1 METKHKV
8 YNLIILDESGSME
21 SIKKTIMNG
30 FNEVV
35 QTIKSVALEY
45 PEQEHTVTFVSFNS
59 GFITR
64 MFFPSGIKK
73 IHENSKIESL
83 NQIDD
88 STYRPNGGTPLFDAM
103 GISILNLNSI
113 IEKENPKN
121 YNVLVTIL
129 TDGEE
134 NASQEYSAESIKRM
148 VEIFKSKNWTFTYI
162 GANHDVDIFASRIS
176 INNVMKFETSE
187 EDMQRMFLK
196 DREARMNYSKKI
208 KNLENVSGDYFEEGE
223 TKKTMP
229 VPDDKEKKPE
239 KKSFFGRLFG

>member
-1 METKHKV
+1 MESKHKV
-8 YNLIILDESGSME
+8 YNLIILDESGSMQ

-59 GFITR
+59 GFFTR
-64 MFFPSGIKK
+64 MFFPYGIKK

-88 STYRPNGGTPLFDAM
+88 STYRPSGGTPLFDAM

-162 GANHDVDIFASRIS
+162 GANHDVDLFASRIS

-187 EDMQRMFLK
+187 EDMQRMFVR

-208 KNLENVSGDYFEEGE
+208 RNFENVSDDYFEETG
-223 TKKTMP
+223 TNKQT
-229 VPDDKEKKPE
+229 PDDKEKQPE
-239 KKSFFGRLFG
+239 KKSFFGTLFGK

>member
-59 GFITR
+59 
-64 MFFPSGIKK
+64 SGIKK
-73 IHENSKIESL
+73 IHENSKIKLL
-83 NQIDD
+83 NQIDER
-88 STYRPNGGTPLFDAM
+88 SYQPNGGTPLFDAM
-103 GISILNLNSI
+103 GASFFNLNWI

-134 NASQEYSAESIKRM
+134 NASKEHTAQSIK
-148 VEIFKSKNWTFTYI
+148 EIIETYKSKNWTFTYI
-162 GANHDVDIFASRIS
+162 GANHDVDMFAARIS
-176 INNVMKFETSE
+176 IENVMKFETSE
-187 EDMQRMFLK
+187 EDMQRMFMR
-196 DREARMNYSKKI
+196 DRDARMNYSKKI
-208 KNLENVSGDYFEEGE
+208 RNFENVSRDFFQTNEEDKE
-223 TKKTMP
+223 LS
-229 VPDDKEKKPE
+229 DDKEKQPE
-239 KKSFFGRLFG
+239 KKSFWKKLFG

>member
-8 YNLIILDESGSME
+8 YNLIILDESGSMQ

-45 PEQEHTVTFVSFNS
+45 PEQAHTVTFVSFNS
-59 GFITR
+59 
-64 MFFPSGIKK
+64 SGIKK

-88 STYRPNGGTPLFDAM
+88 RSYQPNGGTPLFDAM
-103 GISILNLNSI
+103 GASFFNLNWI

-134 NASQEYSAESIKRM
+134 NASKEHTGESIK
-148 VEIFKSKNWTFTYI
+148 EIIELYKSKNWTFTYI
-162 GANHDVDIFASRIS
+162 GANHDVDLFASRIS

-187 EDMQRMFLK
+187 EDMQRMFIR
-196 DREARMNYSKKI
+196 DRNARMNYSKK
-208 KNLENVSGDYFEEGE
+208 LRDFEDVSGDYFQQPQNDEDL
-223 TKKTMP
+223 P
-229 VPDDKEKKPE
+229 VDDEKKP
-239 KKSFFGRLFG
+239 KSKSFWKKLFGE

>member
-35 QTIKSVALEY
+35 QTIKSVALQY

-59 GFITR
+59 L
-64 MFFPSGIKK
+64 GIKK
-73 IHENSKIESL
+73 IHENSKIELL
-83 NQIDD
+83 NQIDER
-88 STYRPNGGTPLFDAM
+88 SYQPNGNTPLFDAM
-103 GISILNLNSI
+103 GASFFNLNWI

-134 NASQEYSAESIKRM
+134 NASKEHSAQSIK
-148 VEIFKSKNWTFTYI
+148 EIIELYKSKNWTFTYI
-162 GANHDVDIFASRIS
+162 GANHDVDLFASRIS
-176 INNVMKFETSE
+176 INNVMKFETNE
-187 EDMQRMFLK
+187 EDMQRMFMR
-196 DREARMNYSKKI
+196 DRDARVNYSRKI
-208 KNLENVSGDYFEEGE
+208 RNFENVSRDYFGQNEEDKE
-223 TKKTMP
+223 IT
-229 VPDDKEKKPE
+229 DDKEKQPE
-239 KKSFFGRLFG
+239 KKSFLKRLFGG

>member
-8 YNLIILDESGSME
+8 YNLIILDESGSMQ

-59 GFITR
+59 
-64 MFFPSGIKK
+64 SGIKK

-88 STYRPNGGTPLFDAM
+88 RSYQPNGGTPLFDAM
-103 GISILNLNSI
+103 GASFFNLNWI

-134 NASQEYSAESIKRM
+134 NASKEHTGESIK
-148 VEIFKSKNWTFTYI
+148 EIIELYKSKNWTFTYI
-162 GANHDVDIFASRIS
+162 GANHDVNLFASRIS

-187 EDMQRMFLK
+187 EDMQRMFIR
-196 DREARMNYSKKI
+196 DRNARMNYSKKI
-208 KNLENVSGDYFEEGE
+208 RDFEDVSGDYFQQPQNDEDL
-223 TKKTMP
+223 P
-229 VPDDKEKKPE
+229 VDDEKKP
-239 KKSFFGRLFG
+239 KSKSFWKKLFGE

>member
-8 YNLIILDESGSME
+8 YNLIILDESGSMR

-45 PEQEHTVTFVSFNS
+45 PEQEHTVSFVSFNS
-59 GFITR
+59 
-64 MFFPSGIKK
+64 SGTKK

-83 NQIDD
+83 NQIDER
-88 STYRPNGGTPLFDAM
+88 SYQPNGGTPLFDAM
-103 GISILNLNSI
+103 GASIFNLNSI

-134 NASQEYSAESIKRM
+134 NASKEHTAQSIK
-148 VEIFKSKNWTFTYI
+148 EIIETYKSKNWTFTYI
-162 GANHDVDIFASRIS
+162 GANHDVDLFASRIS

-187 EDMQRMFLK
+187 EDMQRMFMR
-196 DREARMNYSKKI
+196 DRDARMNYSRKI
-208 KNLENVSGDYFEEGE
+208 RNFENVSHDYFEENESG
-223 TKKTMP
+223 KKR
-229 VPDDKEKKPE
+229 PDDKEKQPE
-239 KKSFFGRLFG
+239 KKSFFKRLFGG

>member
-8 YNLIILDESGSME
+8 YNLIILDESGSMQ

-59 GFITR
+59 
-64 MFFPSGIKK
+64 SGIKK

-88 STYRPNGGTPLFDAM
+88 RSYQPNGGTPLFDAM

-134 NASQEYSAESIKRM
+134 NASKEHTGETIKEI
-148 VEIFKSKNWTFTYI
+148 VELYKSKNWTFTYI
-162 GANHDVDIFASRIS
+162 GANHDVDLFASRIS

-187 EDMQRMFLK
+187 EDMQRMFIR
-196 DREARMNYSKKI
+196 DRNARMNYSKKI
-208 KNLENVSGDYFEEGE
+208 RDFEDVSGDYFQQSQNDEDL
-223 TKKTMP
+223 P
-229 VPDDKEKKPE
+229 VDDEKKP
-239 KKSFFGRLFG
+239 KSKSFWKKLFGE

>member
-8 YNLIILDESGSME
+8 YNLIILDESGSMQ

-45 PEQEHTVTFVSFNS
+45 PEQAHTVTFVSFNS
-59 GFITR
+59 
-64 MFFPSGIKK
+64 SGIKK

-88 STYRPNGGTPLFDAM
+88 RSYQPNGGTPLFDAM
-103 GISILNLNSI
+103 GASFFNLNWI

-134 NASQEYSAESIKRM
+134 NASKEHTGESIK
-148 VEIFKSKNWTFTYI
+148 EIIELYKSKNWTFTYI
-162 GANHDVDIFASRIS
+162 GANHDVDLFASRIS
-176 INNVMKFETSE
+176 INNVMKFETNE
-187 EDMQRMFLK
+187 EDIQRMFIR
-196 DREARMNYSKKI
+196 DRNARMNYSKK
-208 KNLENVSGDYFEEGE
+208 LRDFEDVSGDYFQQPQNDEDL
-223 TKKTMP
+223 P
-229 VPDDKEKKPE
+229 VDDEKKP
-239 KKSFFGRLFG
+239 KSKSFWKKLFGE

>member
-8 YNLIILDESGSME
+8 YNLIILDESGSMQ

-59 GFITR
+59 
-64 MFFPSGIKK
+64 SGIKK

-88 STYRPNGGTPLFDAM
+88 RSYQPNGGTPLFDAM
-103 GISILNLNSI
+103 GASFFNLNWI

-134 NASQEYSAESIKRM
+134 NASKEHTGESIK
-148 VEIFKSKNWTFTYI
+148 EIIELYKSKNWTFTYI
-162 GANHDVDIFASRIS
+162 GANHDVDLFASRIS

-187 EDMQRMFLK
+187 EDMQRMFMR
-196 DREARMNYSKKI
+196 DRNARMNYSKKI
-208 KNLENVSGDYFEEGE
+208 RDFEDVSGDYFQQSQNDEDL
-223 TKKTMP
+223 P
-229 VPDDKEKKPE
+229 VDEEKKP
-239 KKSFFGRLFG
+239 KSKSFWKKLFGE

>member
-8 YNLIILDESGSME
+8 YNLIILDESGSMQ

-30 FNEVV
+30 FNEAV

-59 GFITR
+59 
-64 MFFPSGIKK
+64 SGIKK

-88 STYRPNGGTPLFDAM
+88 RSYQPNGGTPLFDAM
-103 GISILNLNSI
+103 GASFFNLNWI

-134 NASQEYSAESIKRM
+134 NASKEHTCESIK
-148 VEIFKSKNWTFTYI
+148 EIIELYKSKNWTFTYI
-162 GANHDVDIFASRIS
+162 GANHDVDLFASRIS

-187 EDMQRMFLK
+187 EDMQRMFIR
-196 DREARMNYSKKI
+196 DRNARMNYSKKI
-208 KNLENVSGDYFEEGE
+208 RDFEDVSGDYFQQPQNDDDL
-223 TKKTMP
+223 P
-229 VPDDKEKKPE
+229 VDDEKKP
-239 KKSFFGRLFG
+239 KSKSFWKKLFGE

>member
-8 YNLIILDESGSME
+8 YNLIILDESGSMQ

-59 GFITR
+59 
-64 MFFPSGIKK
+64 SGIKK

-88 STYRPNGGTPLFDAM
+88 RTYQPNGGTPLFDAM
-103 GISILNLNSI
+103 GASFFKLNWI

-134 NASQEYSAESIKRM
+134 NASKEHTGESIK
-148 VEIFKSKNWTFTYI
+148 EIIELYKSKNGTFTYI
-162 GANHDVDIFASRIS
+162 GANHDVDLFASRIS

-187 EDMQRMFLK
+187 EDMQRMFMR
-196 DREARMNYSKKI
+196 DRNARMNYSKKI
-208 KNLENVSGDYFEEGE
+208 RDFEDVSGDYFQQPQNDEDL
-223 TKKTMP
+223 P
-229 VPDDKEKKPE
+229 VDDEKKP
-239 KKSFFGRLFG
+239 KSKSFWKKLFGE

>member
-8 YNLIILDESGSME
+8 YNLIILDESGSMQ

-35 QTIKSVALEY
+35 QTIKRVALEY

-59 GFITR
+59 A
-64 MFFPSGIKK
+64 GIKK
-73 IHENSKIESL
+73 IHENSKIDSL

-88 STYRPNGGTPLFDAM
+88 RSYQPNGGTPLFDAM
-103 GISILNLNSI
+103 GASFFNLNWI

-134 NASQEYSAESIKRM
+134 NASKEHTGDTIKEI
-148 VEIFKSKNWTFTYI
+148 VELYKSKNWTFTYI
-162 GANHDVDIFASRIS
+162 GANHDVDLFASRIS

-187 EDMQRMFLK
+187 EDMQRMFIR
-196 DREARMNYSKKI
+196 DRNARMNYSKKI
-208 KNLENVSGDYFEEGE
+208 RDFKDVSGDYFQQNQNDEDL
-223 TKKTMP
+223 P
-229 VPDDKEKKPE
+229 VDDEKKP
-239 KKSFFGRLFG
+239 KSKSFWKKLFGE

>member
-8 YNLIILDESGSME
+8 YNLIILDESGSMQ

-30 FNEVV
+30 FNKVV

-59 GFITR
+59 
-64 MFFPSGIKK
+64 SGIKK

-88 STYRPNGGTPLFDAM
+88 RSYQPNGGTPLFDAM
-103 GISILNLNSI
+103 GASFFNLNWI

-129 TDGEE
+129 TNGEE
-134 NASQEYSAESIKRM
+134 KASKDHTGESIK
-148 VEIFKSKNWTFTYI
+148 EIIELYKSKNWTFTYI
-162 GANHDVDIFASRIS
+162 GANHDVDLFASRIS
-176 INNVMKFETSE
+176 INNVMKFETIE
-187 EDMQRMFLK
+187 EDMQRMFIR
-196 DREARMNYSKKI
+196 DRNARMNYSKKI
-208 KNLENVSGDYFEEGE
+208 RGFEDVSGDYFQQSQNDEDL
-223 TKKTMP
+223 P
-229 VPDDKEKKPE
+229 VDGEKKP
-239 KKSFFGRLFG
+239 KSKSFWKKLFGE

>member
-8 YNLIILDESGSME
+8 YNLIILDESGSMQ

-59 GFITR
+59 
-64 MFFPSGIKK
+64 SGIKK

-88 STYRPNGGTPLFDAM
+88 RSYQPNGGTPLFDAM
-103 GISILNLNSI
+103 GASFFNLNWI

-134 NASQEYSAESIKRM
+134 NASKEHTGESIK
-148 VEIFKSKNWTFTYI
+148 EIIELYKSKNWTFTYI
-162 GANHDVDIFASRIS
+162 GANHDVNLFASRIS

-187 EDMQRMFLK
+187 EDMQRMFIR
-196 DREARMNYSKKI
+196 DRNARMNYSKKI
-208 KNLENVSGDYFEEGE
+208 RDFEDVSGDYFQQPENEEDLPIDE
-223 TKKTMP
+223 
-229 VPDDKEKKPE
+229 EKKP
-239 KKSFFGRLFG
+239 KSKSFWKKFFGE

>member
-8 YNLIILDESGSME
+8 YNLIILDESGSMQ

-35 QTIKSVALEY
+35 QTIKSVSLEY

-59 GFITR
+59 
-64 MFFPSGIKK
+64 SGIKK

-83 NQIDD
+83 NQINDR
-88 STYRPNGGTPLFDAM
+88 SYQPNGGTPLFDAM
-103 GISILNLNSI
+103 GASFFNLNWI

-134 NASQEYSAESIKRM
+134 NASKEHTGESIK
-148 VEIFKSKNWTFTYI
+148 EIIELYKSKNWTFTYI
-162 GANHDVDIFASRIS
+162 GANHDVNLFASRIS

-187 EDMQRMFLK
+187 EDMQRMFIR
-196 DREARMNYSKKI
+196 DRNARMNYSKKI
-208 KNLENVSGDYFEEGE
+208 RDFEDVSGDYFQQSQNDEDL
-223 TKKTMP
+223 P
-229 VPDDKEKKPE
+229 VDDEKKP
-239 KKSFFGRLFG
+239 KSKSFWKKLFGE

>member
-21 SIKKTIMNG
+21 SIKKTIING

-35 QTIKSVALEY
+35 QTIKRVALEY

-59 GFITR
+59 
-64 MFFPSGIKK
+64 SGIKK

-88 STYRPNGGTPLFDAM
+88 RSYQPNGGTPLFDAM
-103 GISILNLNSI
+103 GASFFNLNWI

-134 NASQEYSAESIKRM
+134 NASKEHTGESIK
-148 VEIFKSKNWTFTYI
+148 EIIELYKSKNWTFTYI
-162 GANHDVDIFASRIS
+162 GANHDVNLFASRIS

-187 EDMQRMFLK
+187 EDMQRMFIR
-196 DREARMNYSKKI
+196 DRNARMNYSKKI
-208 KNLENVSGDYFEEGE
+208 RAFEDVSGDYFQQPENDEDLPIDE
-223 TKKTMP
+223 
-229 VPDDKEKKPE
+229 EKKP
-239 KKSFFGRLFG
+239 KSKSFWKKLFG